1 MKGVKKIIVR
11 IVRDPFVYFFLV
23 VPFFW
28 FFGLYYVIIKRYGIF
43 STSMFEKTMSFILY
57 SIIFPKVF
65 GVPAFE
71 MWVTMY
77 FSTVLAII
85 IFHLE
90 HSVNTPYRETK
101 SKWDPV
107 QAAL

>member
-1 MKGVKKIIVR
+1 
-11 IVRDPFVYFFLV
+11 
-23 VPFFW
+23 
-28 FFGLYYVIIKRYGIF
+28 
-43 STSMFEKTMSFILY
+43 
-57 SIIFPKVF
+57 
-65 GVPAFE
+65 